1 MAREK
6 RGLSEEELEVSYSGP
21 ALATNRFFV
30 AIGVRGMRLAF
41 AEQHSSDMKPKF
53 RTAIIMSIPHALE
66 LRDLLNNM
74 LKNVTVESV
83 DAGQTIQ

>member
-6 RGLSEEELEVSYSGP
+6 RGLSENELEISYSGP
-21 ALATNRFFV
+21 ALATIRFFASV
-30 AIGVRGMRLAF
+30 GVGGMRLAF

-53 RTAIIMSIPHALE
+53 RTAIITSIPHALE

-83 DAGQTIQ
+83 AAGQTIQ